1 MPSDDPNAELNSIP
15 QEDTDPLAGVP
26 SSTPTAA
33 GKTLPA
39 SSNGS
44 NSNPTVTNSSNGS
57 GGKGARKD
65 KPHGKDFKQQPSAD
79 RLLERQPPQAVE
91 AEKAVLG
98 SLLLLP
104 EVCDEVA
111 LVLRQDD
118 FYDDANAI
126 IFGHMLRMHDD
137 GRQIDIMLLMQSL
150 KDSGEYESIGG
161 AVYLAEVG
169 ESVPTA
175 AHAEYYAGIV
185 REKAILRSLIYAST
199 DILKESYDP
208 TVEPRQMLSRAE
220 EKIFGILES
229 KGQGQVTPIRDVL
242 QQALERIDS
251 RMKNDHGAGGIE
263 TGLDDFD
270 DLTGGMHGSELLI
283 LAARPS
289 MGKTALALNM
299 VEHAAIDN
307 QEPVLFVSLEMSSL
321 ELGDRLLCSRAR
333 VNSHRLRN
341 GKITAEESRSLVE
354 TAAQIANA
362 PLYIDDSP
370 SRTMT
375 EISAAARRLK
385 RRGGLS
391 LIAIDYLQLIDPDNA
406 SDPRQEQVSKIA
418 RRLKGLARELD
429 VPVLCLAQLNR
440 QAEAS
445 GDKKPQL
452 SHLRESGAIEQ
463 DADVVMF
470 VHREE
475 YYQTNE
481 EDRERVRGEAD
492 LLVRKQRNGPVGDVQ
507 LTWLHDYTRFTN
519 RAPQAYDDLASFS
532 GGEQF

>member
-1 MPSDDPNAELNSIP
+1 MPSNDPNVDPNAELNSLPP
-15 QEDTDPLAGVP
+15 QEQDPTAGLPVTREP
-26 SSTPTAA
+26 SST
-33 GKTLPA
+33 
-39 SSNGS
+39 NGS
-44 NSNPTVTNSSNGS
+44 TS
-57 GGKGARKD
+57 GRSARNTFQKKSRSDEPHRKD
-65 KPHGKDFKQQPSAD
+65 YGKQQPSAD

-111 LVLRQDD
+111 LILRADD

-126 IFGHMLRMHDD
+126 IYGHMQRMHDD
-137 GRQIDIMLLMQSL
+137 GKQIDIMLLMQSL
-150 KDSGEYESIGG
+150 KDAGQYESIGG
-161 AVYLAEVG
+161 AAYLAEVG
-169 ESVPTA
+169 EAVPTA

-185 REKAILRSLIYAST
+185 REKAILRSLIHAST
-199 DILKESYDP
+199 DILKEAYDP

-229 KGQGQVTPIRDVL
+229 KGQGQVAPIRDVL
-242 QQALERIDS
+242 QQALERIDA
-251 RMKNDHGAGGIE
+251 RMKHDHGAGGVE

-299 VEHAAIDN
+299 VEHVAIDCG
-307 QEPVLFVSLEMSSL
+307 QPVLFVSLEMSSL

-385 RRGGLS
+385 RRGGLA

-492 LLVRKQRNGPVGDVQ
+492 LLVRKQRNGPVGDVE
-507 LTWLHDYTRFTN
+507 LTWLHDFTRFTN
-519 RAPQAYDDLASFS
+519 RAPQEYADLATFS
-532 GGEQF
+532 GGEQFQ